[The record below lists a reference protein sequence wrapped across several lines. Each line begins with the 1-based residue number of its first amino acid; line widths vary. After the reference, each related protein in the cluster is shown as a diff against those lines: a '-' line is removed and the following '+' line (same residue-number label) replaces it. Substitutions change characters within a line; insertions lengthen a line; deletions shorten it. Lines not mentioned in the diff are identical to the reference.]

1 VVLIFLTFAVMR
13 LVLAATYG
21 PIAAVLS
28 QMFRPQARYTS
39 ISLAYQGAGAIFGG
53 LSPLVSTLM
62 YQATGSVWPVIGLL
76 IGMCAVSI
84 LCLLVAPQ
92 HVDHVDG
99 ESDESVGD
107 LGAARAGASS

>member
-1 VVLIFLTFAVMR
+1 MFLIFLTFAVMR

-28 QMFRPQARYTS
+28 QMFKPQARYTS

-62 YQATGSVWPVIGLL
+62 YKATGSIWPVIALL
-76 IGMCAVSI
+76 IGMCILSI
-84 LCLLVAPQ
+84 VCLLFAPQ
-92 HVDHVDG
+92 HVDEATDTDSAQQG
-99 ESDESVGD
+99 LNKES
-107 LGAARAGASS
+107 ASA